1 MLAAATYYV
10 NHSGRNQLVGGYTSV
25 STALF
30 TFIGILGYHILQQ
43 LKHTKLW
50 NKMPKLK
57 VGYLKKTNTKEAV
70 NQLNNCM
77 DDPAES
83 VNLDQLREPW
93 LEDLLQHTHSSSCM
107 ITTFSSI

>member
-10 NHSGRNQLVGGYTSV
+10 NHSGRNQLAVGYTSV

-93 LEDLLQHTHSSSCM
+93 LEHLLQPTHSS
-107 ITTFSSI
+107 F

>member
-10 NHSGRNQLVGGYTSV
+10 NHSGGNQLAVGYISV

-30 TFIGILGYHILQQ
+30 TSIGILGYHIFQQ

-57 VGYLKKTNTKEAV
+57 VCFLKKTNTKEAV

-77 DDPAES
+77 NGPAES

-93 LEDLLQHTHSSSCM
+93 LEDLLQPTHSS
-107 ITTFSSI
+107 F